1 MIPISL
7 LNLYFKL
14 ELSIPGE
21 VTPLYILGRPL
32 CSGKVFLPT
41 ATASATAKKA
51 EVFLP
56 TATASATAKNITYG
70 RPLTL

>member
-1 MIPISL
+1 ML
-7 LNLYFKL
+7 RGFFLY
-14 ELSIPGE
+14 LSP
-21 VTPLYILGRPL
+21 
-32 CSGKVFLPT
+32 S

-70 RPLTL
+70 RPLLLLSYHSRKKSGMINLRILE